1 MKLTIG
7 YYDVEIKAKNRIY
20 SKSEDED
27 TMYLLNDIAM
37 WACEGA
43 KYNKDMGYTH
53 ISKNYKER
61 WGEIVDFLIGEGF
74 LPPDGRE

>member
-1 MKLTIG
+1 MKLKIG
-7 YYDVEIKAKNRIY
+7 NYDVEIKAKNRIV
-20 SKSEDED
+20 SESEDED

-43 KYNKDMGYTH
+43 KYNRDKGYMQ
-53 ISKNYKER
+53 ISKDYKER

-74 LPPDGRE
+74 LPPDN